1 MSWLTRLARRLVPRA
16 WRDAVDEELSD
27 ESARTGAAS
36 LIGAARIAGIG
47 VRLRWSIAIDAL
59 ACDLRLAARS
69 LVKAKRLTIP
79 AIAAFALGIGANIAV
94 FSTLDRLMFRPL
106 PYAEPGRLVQIHTLT
121 LVSATPRALI
131 DSMFAGRIADE
142 SSMLSGLAY
151 AVAAQ
156 APTTIPEL
164 DPAPLQLGRVTANLL
179 DTLGVRPILG
189 RGFTPDRDHTRGG
202 PHEVLLDY
210 GTWRARFGGS
220 TAIFDRSYGQPPWQ
234 YRIVGVLPQDFVLPS
249 SLLLAKDDG
258 IVAVENEITGHF
270 GRPGMAVPSLVA
282 RLHDGASVSQASR
295 ELEVLWQREPDSPQ
309 KAPVKPIVQPLQS
322 GLYFLHARYL
332 WLLIAAI
339 GLGLA
344 MACLNVATLLLAHGR
359 SREREAAMCAALGA
373 TPARIA
379 LMPLFQALF
388 VCVAG
393 SVVALAVCAWIQ
405 PIVLA
410 VVPPSFRPFATP
422 ALDHRIIAL
431 ALLTACAAAGIA
443 AVVPVFALRR
453 LDVLTI
459 VRGRTS
465 RVARWRGTGTLVAAE
480 AAVAVVLATGAA
492 VAVPGFIRLIGN
504 PRFDPADLY
513 EVFVGPLTST
523 LPSHDG
529 YEPYASHNVRAVLDA
544 IHTSPSVLRAA
555 AVNVPLVG
563 DIAASD
569 AFWKTRGINGG
580 EWGVSEDLLDV
591 MRTPVVAGRGF
602 TRDEVDQRALVAMI
616 NERAAHELW
625 PGAPSGD
632 VIGRPLQTTD
642 GPRTIVGVFA
652 DITRKPGETPLPG
665 LFVPITAAESPVLM
679 SQMTVLVRTRPG
691 GTVPLS
697 ELQARIRVIGGSFQL
712 ASRVESIAEG
722 RVPFLQQPR
731 FQAQLFGVLGG
742 LGLVLAAIGLY
753 AVTAV
758 DVSKRQYELAVR
770 LMLGSRP
777 SQLHRLVLR
786 RAGGP
791 VFVGLALGALA
802 TWWASRLSKSVLG
815 MDVFAP
821 WAIAAVIVVLL
832 GAFACA
838 CVFPARRA
846 SRVQPLVVL
855 REL

>member
-1 MSWLTRLARRLVPRA
+1 
-16 WRDAVDEELSD
+16 VDEELSD

-36 LIGAARIAGIG
+36 LIGAARIASIG

-59 ACDLRLAARS
+59 ACDLRLTARS

-106 PYAEPGRLVQIHTLT
+106 PYADPGRLVQIHSFTT
-121 LVSATPRALI
+121 ADVTPQALVAAT
-131 DSMFAGRIADE
+131 FAGRVVSESTTLSGVAYASAAQESTKIAD
-142 SSMLSGLAY
+142 
-151 AVAAQ
+151 
-156 APTTIPEL
+156 L
-164 DPAPLQLGRVTANLL
+164 DPSPLRLAMVTANLL
-179 DTLGVRPILG
+179 DTLGVRPVVG
-189 RGFTPDRDHTRGG
+189 RGFAPDRDRADGDAR
-202 PHEVLLDY
+202 EILLDY
-210 GTWRARFGGS
+210 GTWRARFGSS
-220 TAIFDRSYGQPPWQ
+220 TAIFDRTYGRAPWQ
-234 YRIVGVLPQDFVLPS
+234 YRVVGVLPEDFVLPS
-249 SLLLAKDDG
+249 SLLLAKGDG
-258 IVAVENEITGHF
+258 IVTDTPSQITRHF
-270 GRPGMAVPSLVA
+270 GQPGWLVPSLVA
-282 RLHDGASVSQASR
+282 RLRPGASVSQARR
-295 ELEVLWQREPDSPQ
+295 ELEVLWQREPDSPP

-465 RVARWRGTGTLVAAE
+465 RVARWRGTGTLLAAE

-504 PRFDPADLY
+504 PRFDPANLY
-513 EVFVGPLTST
+513 ELHVRRPIEPTSDEKM
-523 LPSHDG
+523 PAYAPHD
-529 YEPYASHNVRAVLDA
+529 VRAVLDA
-544 IHTSPSVLRAA
+544 IRSAPAVLGAA
-555 AVNVPLVG
+555 AVNVSLVG
-563 DIAASD
+563 DIAVTD
-569 AFWKTRGINGG
+569 AFWQTRGIHGG
-580 EWGVSEDLLDV
+580 EWGASEDVFDV
-591 MRTPVVAGRGF
+591 MRTPIRAGRGF

-616 NERAAHELW
+616 NERAMHELW
-625 PGAPSGD
+625 PGVPARD
-632 VIGRPLQTTD
+632 VIGRLLRTTD
-642 GPRTIVGVFA
+642 GARIVVGVFA
-652 DITRKPGETPLPG
+652 DIMRNPGETPIPG
-665 LFVPITAAESPVLM
+665 LFVPVSAPETPVVQSAL
-679 SQMTVLVRTRPG
+679 TVLVRTSPG
-691 GTVPLS
+691 QTLS
-697 ELQARIRVIGGSFQL
+697 IQELR
-712 ASRVESIAEG
+712 SRVDALGGGLSLSSYVGNVAEA
-722 RVPFLQQPR
+722 RLPFLQQPR
-731 FQAQLFGVLGG
+731 FQAQLFSVLGG

-777 SQLHRLVLR
+777 AQLHRLVLR

-791 VFVGLALGALA
+791 VLVGLALGALA
-802 TWWASRLSKSVLG
+802 TWWASRLSQRVLG

-821 WAIAAVIVVLL
+821 WAIATVIVVLL